1 MAGRG
6 RRCDVNYIKPK
17 VPKFIQNLKNDLN
30 YVEEPNVNSK
40 REIPTFDDSQ
50 DDIEREDEQPVVV
63 YDPKEVTID
72 EADQFKQEISRK
84 RQHNGLFIKLSY
96 TFSHFK

>member
-6 RRCDVNYIKPK
+6 RRCDINYIKPK
-17 VPKFIQNLKNDLN
+17 VPKFIQNFKNELN

-40 REIPTFDDSQ
+40 REKPTFDDSQ

-63 YDPKEVTID
+63 FDPKEVSVD
-72 EADQFKQEISRK
+72 EAVQYKEEISRK
-84 RQHNGLFIKLSY
+84 RQHNGLII
-96 TFSHFK
+96 TIIN